1 MRRGRPRSDGM
12 RDTSTV
18 ARTGKGVKREF
29 TEGKTVSAPG
39 KTMFPRLL
47 EEKPSPKK
55 TQQGREFPEPAP
67 AGAPVRKKPLHMV
80 PEAGRVVHLAAM
92 AEFVHEDVLDQVCF
106 RHGQSGGEGE
116 ASRGAATSP
125 AGSAGAY
132 REARVGNARFFREAG
147 KAGGDMGAQPGRAP
161 VREKRGP
168 PVPSVTAQ
176 LEALVRK
183 TKKRCPRLRR
193 NDRQRKMTSEKR
205 QGRCGSEGEFGAFL
219 HERLAFLRRVEG
231 RFSHRWRR

>member
-55 TQQGREFPEPAP
+55 MQQGREFPEPAP
-67 AGAPVRKKPLHMV
+67 AGAPVRKNPLHMT
-80 PEAGRVVHLAAM
+80 PEAGGVVHFAAM
-92 AEFVHEDVLDQVCF
+92 AEFVHEDVLDEVRF
-106 RHGQSGGEGE
+106 RHGQSRGEGE

-132 REARVGNARFFREAG
+132 REARVGDARFFREAG
-147 KAGGDMGAQPGRAP
+147 KARGDMRAQPGRTP
-161 VREKRGP
+161 VREKRRP
-168 PVPSVTAQ
+168 KFFPVAAQ
-176 LEALVRK
+176 FETPVRK
-183 TKKRCPRLRR
+183 AKKRRPRLRR
-193 NDRQRKMTSEKR
+193 NDRQRKMTPEKR
-205 QGRCGSEGEFGAFL
+205 QGRRGSERRCGAFL